1 MVTVTL
7 IFVVPMGDL
16 ECRLEEMNFQ
26 FMKRNQD
33 FRQMITSNA
42 LSEKIYIK
50 KQFSYYSL
58 DILHP
63 PKPEK
68 YLFYN

>member
-16 ECRLEEMNFQ
+16 ECRLEEMNSQ

-50 KQFSYYSL
+50 K
-58 DILHP
+58 
-63 PKPEK
+63 
-68 YLFYN
+68 